1 MIEKDGNMNS
11 RLNWNL
17 MLCGWM
23 VNWANMWQVGEF
35 ELDREQEMVY
45 DNVETQW
52 VTLEDFRTFIENYN
66 ENGIVFNLTEYLDTY
81 TDVNEN
87 YIGRVD

>member
-1 MIEKDGNMNS
+1 MNS

>member
-1 MIEKDGNMNS
+1 MNS

-17 MLCGWM
+17 MLCSWM